1 MYIRFI
7 EMINYK
13 TKIVTTIKISTNCF
27 QISSNVELQTFTA
40 KF

>member
-13 TKIVTTIKISTNCF
+13 TKIVTIFENIHQLLSDSFKC
-27 QISSNVELQTFTA
+27 
-40 KF
+40 